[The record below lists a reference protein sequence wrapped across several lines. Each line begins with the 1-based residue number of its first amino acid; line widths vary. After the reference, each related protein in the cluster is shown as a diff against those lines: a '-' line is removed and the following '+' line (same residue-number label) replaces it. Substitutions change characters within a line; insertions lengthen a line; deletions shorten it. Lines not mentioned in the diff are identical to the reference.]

1 MISIRRGMV
10 LLSDVRQILF
20 QIFHK
25 WPNRQLSQTTI
36 KPLINQLNYP
46 KIEISQSEQ
55 LFPGNLCNLGLNSLI
70 RHKRPCMIRCGNVT
84 SCGKW
89 SSGPWVRPV
98 HRGEVSL
105 VSWFMIQMCFFIF
118 EVTLMCKF
126 HHWYM
131 CFYQNVLQKADF
143 IYQMCEKL
151 LLSSRVLSRIS
162 SVWTWKYEI
171 HLNFCFW
178 FQHDSLRI
186 RVLGFR
192 V

>member
-1 MISIRRGMV
+1 MV

-105 VSWFMIQMCFFIF
+105 VSWFMIQ
-118 EVTLMCKF
+118 
-126 HHWYM
+126 
-131 CFYQNVLQKADF
+131 
-143 IYQMCEKL
+143 
-151 LLSSRVLSRIS
+151 
-162 SVWTWKYEI
+162 
-171 HLNFCFW
+171 FCFLFLKWPSCANFTIDTCVFIKMFCRMFGIFW
-178 FQHDSLRI
+178 FHLPNVWEAASVITSPFKDFF
-186 RVLGFR
+186 GFER
-192 V
+192 ESMKFI

>member
-131 CFYQNVLQKADF
+131 CFYQNVLQKVWNF
-143 IYQMCEKL
+143 L
-151 LLSSRVLSRIS
+151 IS
-162 SVWTWKYEI
+162 STKCVRSC
-171 HLNFCFW
+171 FCHHES
-178 FQHDSLRI
+178 FQGFLRFEHENMKFI
-186 RVLGFR
+186 
-192 V
+192 